1 MKSSAGEEWDITR
14 GYQTKPLSPSPT
26 PEEEEEEE
34 EEEELKEEEGTPLET
49 TTTKIPSPEMIFNQI
64 FWSIHF
70 FWLISWMAAVVL
82 VVSWSSF
89 DFELGRSIC
98 LEWTDGISFDSIE
111 IDETGR
117 VIHGLLSQFE
127 AISIFFSVSYLKKSR
142 GKMYKEKKK
151 TKF

>member
-1 MKSSAGEEWDITR
+1 
-14 GYQTKPLSPSPT
+14 
-26 PEEEEEEE
+26 
-34 EEEELKEEEGTPLET
+34 
-49 TTTKIPSPEMIFNQI
+49 
-64 FWSIHF
+64 
-70 FWLISWMAAVVL
+70 MAAVVL

-127 AISIFFSVSYLKKSR
+127 AISIFFFCFIFKKEQR
-142 GKMYKEKKK
+142 EDVKRKKK

>member
-26 PEEEEEEE
+26 PEE

-127 AISIFFSVSYLKKSR
+127 AISIIFFCFIFKKEQR
-142 GKMYKEKKK
+142 EDVQRKKK